1 MSNKTL
7 SILTYVTI
15 IGWLIAFILNNDN
28 KTSNS
33 LVCYHLK
40 QGFGIFIVSLLINI
54 PLTIIAYIIPSLS
67 FLGLIGYVFIVLWV
81 FGIINAINEQE
92 KPLPFI
98 GKFFEDKFAF
108 IK

>member
-7 SILTYVTI
+7 SILSYVTI

-28 KTSNS
+28 KPSDS
-33 LVCYHLK
+33 LVRYHLK
-40 QGFGIFIVSLLINI
+40 QGFGVFIVSLLINV
-54 PLTIIAYIIPSLS
+54 PLTIISYIMPSLS
-67 FLGLIGYVFIVLWV
+67 FLGLIGYVFIILWV

-92 KPLPFI
+92 KPLPLI